1 MQKRLDFFE
10 QILYD
15 NQADLQI
22 QPAQSKYDPL
32 AQSVEHLTFNQGVR
46 SSNLRWITKRE
57 VLKSLC
63 INGFKAFFISISM
76 RPIQSRVYCKP
87 TGALLHFQIA

>member
-1 MQKRLDFFE
+1 MQKSLDFLV

-22 QPAQSKYDPL
+22 QPAQNKYDPL

-46 SSNLRWITKRE
+46 SSNLRWITIRE
-57 VLKSLC
+57 SPDVVVYQRFQGFFHFYFNAFKTKSVVTL
-63 INGFKAFFISISM
+63 
-76 RPIQSRVYCKP
+76 
-87 TGALLHFQIA
+87 

>member
-1 MQKRLDFFE
+1 MQKSLDFLV

-15 NQADLQI
+15 DQADLQI

-46 SSNLRWITKRE
+46 SSNLRWITKEE

-76 RPIQSRVYCKP
+76 LPIHSRIYCKP

>member
-1 MQKRLDFFE
+1 MQKSLDFFE

-76 RPIQSRVYCKP
+76 HSK
-87 TGALLHFQIA
+87 

>member
-1 MQKRLDFFE
+1 MQKSLDFLV

-32 AQSVEHLTFNQGVR
+32 AQSVEHLTFNQVVGG
-46 SSNLRWITKRE
+46 SNPPCLT
-57 VLKSLC
+57 
-63 INGFKAFFISISM
+63 
-76 RPIQSRVYCKP
+76 
-87 TGALLHFQIA
+87 